1 MPDLD
6 LPPGDYRERKP
17 KGWRWKL
24 PWASPEGAKLPFV
37 MFGLMAGFVV
47 YFVVNRSSGTPFGEI
62 AGASLFAFVAGGMF
76 AMWTRD

>member
-24 PWASPEGAKLPFV
+24 PWASPEGAKLPAALCAV
-37 MFGLMAGFVV
+37 ESVFVV
-47 YFVVNRSSGTPFGEI
+47 YLVTRAPGLEVYLLGGAALG
-62 AGASLFAFVAGGMF
+62 AGIGATLMLAL
-76 AMWTRD
+76 RD